1 MNALS
6 YNIGSINMNGISNK
20 NKIDALRAFVHLMEL
35 DIVMLQEVPEQIDFN
50 GFDSFSNIDHKKR
63 GTEIMVKSHIKTSGI
78 QRSIDS
84 RIISLQIDQH
94 VTICN
99 IYAPSGYA
107 LRAEREK
114 FFTDTIPHY
123 INHGTGEL
131 ILGGDFNAVIN
142 KKDANHTSNH
152 SSSLKFL
159 VESLKLSDAWEH
171 VHKTVVDYT
180 FVRNGSGA
188 RLDRFYVTEGVK
200 QNVVDIK
207 SNVCCFSDHKS
218 VILKVKLPNLGK
230 PYRKHLILIVV
241 CFDWIGGRY
250 FRSFGFQ
257 SN

>member
-99 IYAPSGYA
+99 I
-107 LRAEREK
+107 REC
-114 FFTDTIPHY
+114 F
-123 INHGTGEL
+123 
-131 ILGGDFNAVIN
+131 
-142 KKDANHTSNH
+142 
-152 SSSLKFL
+152 
-159 VESLKLSDAWEH
+159 
-171 VHKTVVDYT
+171 
-180 FVRNGSGA
+180 
-188 RLDRFYVTEGVK
+188 EG
-200 QNVVDIK
+200 
-207 SNVCCFSDHKS
+207 
-218 VILKVKLPNLGK
+218 
-230 PYRKHLILIVV
+230 
-241 CFDWIGGRY
+241 
-250 FRSFGFQ
+250 
-257 SN
+257 